1 MATLL
6 FLGLLD
12 SLPKEQYWSLK
23 GRALN
28 ILPEHSPEAEDYL
41 ARATKHDPSKVDTW
55 NSLGESYWKAG
66 KVQQAHDCFAGS
78 LAHVMCVWA
87 CVHAYI
93 VVCTC
98 MHSRVCMCA
107 RSWNGVGRYIYLEPV
122 IFHFHQKTVNKVE
135 LGV

>member
-55 NSLGESYWKAG
+55 NALGESYWKAG
-66 KVQQAHDCFAGS
+66 KVQLAHDCFAGS

-87 CVHAYI
+87 CVHAYVVCVHACI
-93 VVCTC
+93 VVCAC
-98 MHSRVCMCA
+98 VHA
-107 RSWNGVGRYIYLEPV
+107 IGLEWKGIY
-122 IFHFHQKTVNKVE
+122 VE
-135 LGV
+135 LMIFRFHRENFN